1 MIRIKF
7 EFLHFNFYLKKI
19 IKLQMELDI
28 TTGVYE
34 EYPEKKYH
42 QGRYPHLPWEP
53 VNREAGLSK
62 VQKRLTV
69 ALPPPAVLDK

>member
-1 MIRIKF
+1 
-7 EFLHFNFYLKKI
+7 
-19 IKLQMELDI
+19 MELDI

-34 EYPEKKYH
+34 EYPEEKYH

-69 ALPPPAVLDK
+69 VIPPPAVLDK